1 MREEE
6 GMKSA
11 KKGKEEEKVAMRI
24 LYDHSPQEQGLE
36 INK

>member
-11 KKGKEEEKVAMRI
+11 EKGKEEKVAMRI
-24 LYDHSPQEQGLE
+24 LYDHSPEEQGLK